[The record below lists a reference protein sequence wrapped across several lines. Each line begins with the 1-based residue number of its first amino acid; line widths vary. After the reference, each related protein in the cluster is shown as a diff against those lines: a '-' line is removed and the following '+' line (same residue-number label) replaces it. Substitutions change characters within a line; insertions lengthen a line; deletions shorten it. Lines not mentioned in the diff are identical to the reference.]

1 MLCSSYFRHDFQ
13 IGASILICNTYLGI
27 PYWGTITKL
36 GYQFQIGVPI
46 PNWSTNSK
54 LGYQFHSIQGYQLL
68 RYQFASKFRSGTYLN
83 FKLVYQFSN
92 WVKNFK
98 LGCQFSSLGTNCFLG
113 IPLPNWGT
121 VYNISMLG
129 TNSIP
134 NWGTN
139 TKLGVPIPNYGT
151 NFLPNLSRIGTYL
164 NSKLGYQF

>member
-1 MLCSSYFRHDFQ
+1 MQYIFGYTILGYHYQ
-13 IGASILICNTYLGI
+13 IGEPI
-27 PYWGTITKL
+27 PNRGTNSKL
-36 GYQFQIGVPI
+36 EYKLQIGVPI
-46 PNWSTNSK
+46 PFQIRGNN
-54 LGYQFHSIQGYQLL
+54 YC
-68 RYQFASKFRSGTYLN
+68 GTYLN

-92 WVKNFK
+92 WVNNFR
-98 LGCQFSSLGTNCFLG
+98 LGCQFSSLGTNCFIG

-151 NFLPNLSRIGTYL
+151 NLLPNLSRIGTYL
-164 NSKLGYQF
+164 NSKLGYLFQHMVPIPKQIFK